1 MEPVTWLEQ
10 NQWITQET
18 WMAPTPDPDAPLY
31 LEIADE
37 LRQRIIDGDLHAG
50 AAVPTEQALVEQYK
64 VSRNTIRNALRELS
78 SQGLITSGQGR
89 TGRQVRNNR
98 PITFHASKS
107 ESMDRAD
114 ERRIVGI
121 DAWVADVREERREPS
136 QKITTEIV
144 NASTAIARCL
154 EIEEGTPVVVRR
166 RLRMV
171 DGEPHN
177 TADTYYPMDIAE
189 GTPIMYP
196 NDVTQG
202 VIALMR
208 EMGHVQVRYGYEL
221 SWRMPNPKESRTLD
235 IPPGIPVL
243 IEAHT
248 GYTKERPV
256 KVTVTTWPGDRA
268 RFAFE
273 QNA

>member
-1 MEPVTWLEQ
+1 MRPVDLLEQ

-18 WMAPTPDPDAPLY
+18 WMAPSPDPDAPLY
-31 LEIADE
+31 MEIAEE
-37 LRQRIIDGDLHAG
+37 LRKRIIDGDLPPG
-50 AAVPTEQALVEQYK
+50 AAVPTEQALVDQYK

-89 TGRQVRNNR
+89 TGRRVRSNR
-98 PITFHASKS
+98 PITFHGSKS

-114 ERRIVGI
+114 ARQVTGV
-121 DAWVADVREERREPS
+121 DAWVADVREEGREPD
-136 QKITTEIV
+136 QQIATEIV
-144 NASTAIARCL
+144 NADTAIARLL
-154 EIEEGTPVVVRR
+154 EIEEGSPVVVRR
-166 RLRMV
+166 RLRTV

-177 TADTYYPMDIAE
+177 LADTYYPMDIAE

-196 NDVTQG
+196 NDVKQG

-208 EMGHVQVRYGYEL
+208 EMGYVQVEYVDEL
-221 SWRMPNPKESRTLD
+221 AWRMPTPKETRVLD
-235 IPPGIPVL
+235 IPDGVPVL
-243 IEAHT
+243 IQART

-268 RFAFE
+268 RMVYRLPA
-273 QNA
+273 